1 MLVRVENSKAKYK
14 QQKELCAELEYR
26 VIEDEKH
33 YERKLNASYNDK
45 EVHDLQRTVLEMEQE
60 AEALDEQNAQMEAEL
75 ERYQNQLAA
84 RGVNDLSELGGTLHH
99 INE

>member
-1 MLVRVENSKAKYK
+1 MRKSLIETGERNRKAAEKFEKDMLVRVENSKAKYK

-75 ERYQNQLAA
+75 ERY
-84 RGVNDLSELGGTLHH
+84 
-99 INE
+99 